1 MALHSNKPGSV
12 QGPSEMSGIECKS
25 ARCKINACPSTLTVL
40 SPSPFTPQIL
50 FGDLGHTQWYIGV
63 TPESAQGTICNAQD

>member
-1 MALHSNKPGSV
+1 MQVSQMQNKCLPLYTNCTIS
-12 QGPSEMSGIECKS
+12 QS
-25 ARCKINACPSTLTVL
+25 LY
-40 SPSPFTPQIL
+40 PQIL